1 MIHKDVVTSPCFGA
15 HDFNPSATLGGF
27 WVYLIKLT
35 SNVKMYSSY
44 LETFRLDRGRG
55 SRYVFSCYVT
65 HVKSAYDA
73 IVRVTP
79 VMDRANPT

>member
-1 MIHKDVVTSPCFGA
+1 
-15 HDFNPSATLGGF
+15 
-27 WVYLIKLT
+27 
-35 SNVKMYSSY
+35 MYSSY